1 MLPKNNSRQIS
12 DRYNPVFALPNFASD
27 TKPSLPSPGLLK
39 KPIKGAKGTVGDS
52 LSQAG
57 TQRKQAELRGFT
69 KVGFLQVASKCGL
82 APPYV
87 GGDNQSLE
95 QIRLQARKAG
105 RPLVI
110 FPECTTSNG
119 RGLLRFEN
127 VFKGVTVPIEHYN
140 IFIMCVRLVI
150 VFLFICSILF

>member
-69 KVGFLQVASKCGL
+69 KVGFLQLASKCGL

-87 GGDNQSLE
+87 GGDYQSLE

-119 RGLLRFEN
+119 RGMLRFSELFGGEKAPVSGYK
-127 VFKGVTVPIEHYN
+127 VFV
-140 IFIMCVRLVI
+140 MSVR
-150 VFLFICSILF
+150 